1 MKLNTLAMTTLLIT
15 SALSATAMQTA
26 QAKNLTLDIYN
37 PGNSSIFPVS
47 SEIISGDKEVV
58 LIDAQFQN
66 NDAQQLVNKIKTLD
80 KKLTTIYISHSDPD
94 YYFGLETITKAF
106 PDAKVV
112 ATAETVEA
120 IKASKD
126 GKLAYWG
133 DVLKNEAPTR
143 VIIPSVLKGDSF
155 TVDGEKLEI
164 KGLNGPSPDRTYV
177 WVPSLK
183 AIVGG
188 VVVSDNIHVWVADT
202 QTKVSRENWQQTLE
216 NIKML
221 KPATVVPGH
230 FTGSS
235 TMDLSTVNFTQQY
248 LTDFENAAALSANAA
263 ELTSKMENKYPKLDD
278 KSSLELG
285 AKVIKGEMQW
295 PQ

>member
-1 MKLNTLAMTTLLIT
+1 MKLSTLFTAITLA
-15 SALSATAMQTA
+15 SATQFAHAT
-26 QAKNLTLDIYN
+26 NLTLEVYN
-37 PGNSSIFPVS
+37 PGNNSVFPVS

-66 NDAQQLVNKIKTLD
+66 NDAQQLVNKIKKLN

-94 YYFGLETITKAF
+94 YYFGLETLTKAF

-112 ATAETVEA
+112 ATQQTVDA
-120 IKASKD
+120 IKATQD

-133 DVLKNEAPTR
+133 DVLKNEAPSKVVVPE
-143 VIIPSVLKGDSF
+143 VIQANSF

-164 KGLNGPSPDRTYV
+164 KGLDGTSPDRSYV

-183 AIVGG
+183 AVVGG
-188 VVVSDNIHVWVADT
+188 VVVSDNIHVWIADT
-202 QTKVSRENWQQTLE
+202 QTPQSRQNWQQTLE
-216 NIKML
+216 SIKAL
-221 KPATVVPGH
+221 KPTTVVPGH
-230 FTGSS
+230 FTGKSK
-235 TMDLSTVNFTQQY
+235 MDLSTVTFTQQY
-248 LTDFENAAALSANAA
+248 LADFEKANSQSKNSA
-263 ELTSKMENKYPKLDD
+263 ELIKKMETSHPKLDD
-278 KSSLELG
+278 KSSLELS

>member
-1 MKLNTLAMTTLLIT
+1 MKLSTLATATLLVTT
-15 SALSATAMQTA
+15 SSFV
-26 QAKNLTLDIYN
+26 QAANLTLDVYN
-37 PGNSSIFPVS
+37 PGNNSVFPVS
-47 SEIISGDKEVV
+47 SEIISGDHEVV

-66 NDAQQLVNKIKTLD
+66 NDAQQLVNKIKKLN

-120 IKASKD
+120 IKATKD

-133 DVLKNEAPTR
+133 DVLKNEAPTT
-143 VIIPSVLKGDSF
+143 VIVPEVIKGDSF
-155 TVDGEKLEI
+155 TVDGEKLQI
-164 KGLNGPSPDRTYV
+164 KGLDGASPDRSYV

-183 AIVGG
+183 AVVGG
-188 VVVSDNIHVWVADT
+188 VVVSDNIHIWIADT
-202 QTKVSRENWQQTLE
+202 QTKESRQNWQQTLG
-216 NIKML
+216 NIKAL
-221 KPATVVPGH
+221 KPTTVVPGH
-230 FTGSS
+230 FTGPSK
-235 TMDLSTVNFTQQY
+235 MDIGTVTFTQQY
-248 LTDFENAAALSANAA
+248 LNAFETEAAVSKDST
-263 ELTSKMENKYPKLDD
+263 ELTQKMEAIYPKLDD
-278 KSSLELG
+278 VSSLELS